1 MYYAESI
8 SLSQAEPLLSQC
20 GLKRPENANYTAGVF
35 DDAGDLLAT
44 GSLAGDMIQA
54 VAVDPAHQGEDLLG
68 KLLTHLIEIAADQG
82 THALYLFT
90 KPEKAVQFQGL
101 GFRLVATARPYAA
114 LLEWGSSG
122 IEGYKERLTAIRRN
136 AELSYYMEKSGG
148 RQFMAVPGGETPAG
162 GTPAGGTPAPRA
174 AALVMNCNPFT
185 KGHRWLV
192 EKAASENDLVYLL
205 VVEENKS
212 LFSFDDRLDMVR
224 RGTKDLPNVSV
235 IPGSRYC
242 VSSLTFP
249 SYFTKE
255 ENLAKAQTA
264 MDAEIFCRHIAPQLG
279 ITRRYIGT
287 EPLSPVTAVYNE
299 TLKSR
304 LPKDGIEVLEI
315 PRLEKDG
322 QPVSA
327 SRVRAL
333 LGENLNS
340 LTNPSPQLISGLS
353 ELVPQST
360 LNYLLEEVPEGGV
373 KPMDA
378 QKEVLNQ

>member
-20 GLKRPENANYTAGVF
+20 GLKRPENANYTAGIF
-35 DDAGDLLAT
+35 DDTGKLLAT
-44 GSLAGDMIQA
+44 GSLAGDMIQG

-68 KLLTHLIEIAADQG
+68 KLLTHLVEISAAQG

-114 LLEWGSSG
+114 LLEWGSPG

-148 RQFMAVPGGETPAG
+148 RQFMAVPAG
-162 GTPAGGTPAPRA
+162 GTPAGGIPAPRA

-192 EKAASENDLVYLL
+192 EKAVAENDLVYLL

-212 LFSFDDRLDMVR
+212 LFSFNDRLAMVR
-224 RGTKDLPNVSV
+224 RGTKDLPGVIV

-315 PRLEKDG
+315 PRLEKEG

-333 LGENLNS
+333 LGGSLDSLANS
-340 LTNPSPQLISGLS
+340 SDQLISALS
-353 ELVPQST
+353 ELLPQST
-360 LNYLLEEVPEGGV
+360 LSYLL
-373 KPMDA
+373 
-378 QKEVLNQ
+378 KEALNR

>member
-8 SLSQAEPLLSQC
+8 RLSQAEPLLFQC
-20 GLKRPENANYTAGVF
+20 GLKCPADVDYTAGVF
-35 DDAGDLLAT
+35 DDAGNLIAA
-44 GSLAGDMIQA
+44 GSLAGDMIQG
-54 VAVDPAHQGEDLLG
+54 VAVNPDCQGEDLTG
-68 KLLTHLIEIAADQG
+68 KLLTHLIGVAAEKG

-101 GFRLVATARPYAA
+101 GFRLVASVRPYAA
-114 LLEWGSSG
+114 LLEWGSPG
-122 IEGYKERLTAIRRN
+122 IAQFKERLSFIRRN

-148 RQFMAVPGGETPAG
+148 RQFMAKEDGII
-162 GTPAGGTPAPRA
+162 PAPA
-174 AALVMNCNPFT
+174 VAALVMNCNPFT

-192 EKAASENDLVYLL
+192 EKAAAENDLVYLF

-212 LFSFDDRLDMVR
+212 LFSFEDRLAMVR
-224 RGTKDLPNVSV
+224 RGTADLSNVSV
-235 IPGSRYC
+235 IAGSRYC

-264 MDAEIFCRHIAPQLG
+264 IDAEIFCRHIAPQLG
-279 ITRRYIGT
+279 ITRRYLGT

-299 TLKSR
+299 TLKAR
-304 LPKDGIEVLEI
+304 LPKDGIEVLEM
-315 PRLEKDG
+315 PRLEQDG

-333 LGENLNS
+333 LGDS
-340 LTNPSPQLISGLS
+340 LETLQNPSAQLISDLS
-353 ELVPQST
+353 ALLPQST
-360 LNYLLEEVPEGGV
+360 LDYLL
-373 KPMDA
+373 
-378 QKEVLNQ
+378 KEDLDR